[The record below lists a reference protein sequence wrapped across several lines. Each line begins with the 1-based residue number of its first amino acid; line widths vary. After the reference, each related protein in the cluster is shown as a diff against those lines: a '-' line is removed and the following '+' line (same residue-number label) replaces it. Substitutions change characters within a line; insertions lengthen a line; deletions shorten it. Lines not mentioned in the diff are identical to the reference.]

1 MTLEERN
8 AALERRVLELEREN
22 ATLRQEI
29 EKLLKEIEEWK
40 RGFRERG
47 KRRSSKAEGKKR
59 EASGKRPGRKAGHE
73 GASRPVP
80 ERIDRTQEHPAP
92 EFCECG
98 GVTEET
104 DEVESTIVQDI
115 PPVKVENVRH
125 VAPVR
130 RCSRCGRRAVAE
142 LPGAVR
148 SGESVA
154 KVQVG
159 PNALALAV
167 GMRFEQKVPLG
178 GISDFLQT
186 WFDLNISRGGLCHLF
201 TRWRGRSGENYREI
215 ESHVRDAHVVGA
227 DETTIRQNGVCGYA
241 WLVRTES
248 ASLFRI
254 ELSRGEWV
262 ISAML
267 GDAFIGIL
275 CTDFYS
281 AYTCHDDWVHAYCG
295 AHTIREAKK
304 IAEVNP
310 CAATET
316 FRDRLGT
323 IYQIGKQAQQSGD
336 LRARHGVRIRMGRLI
351 ADAALGVHPDVAR
364 LQARLDEH
372 FDGVLTFLDFPNVPS
387 DNNATE
393 RDIRPLAV
401 YRKVTGGTRSPKGSQ
416 TLAHWMSITQTLR
429 KNDLPLRPFILDL
442 YRAYYEGSS
451 PPSVFCN

>member
-1 MTLEERN
+1 VTLEERN
-8 AALERRVLELEREN
+8 AALERRILELEREN
-22 ATLRQEI
+22 AALRQEL
-29 EKLLKEIEEWK
+29 EKLRKDIEEWK

-47 KRRSSKAEGKKR
+47 KRRSSKAEGKKA

-80 ERIDRTQEHPAP
+80 ERIDRTEVHPAP
-92 EFCECG
+92 EYCECG
-98 GVTEET
+98 GATEET

-115 PPVKVENVRH
+115 PPVMVENVRH

-130 RCSRCGRRAVAE
+130 RCSRCGRRAVAR
-142 LPGAVR
+142 LPGAVA

-159 PNALALAV
+159 PNALAIAV
-167 GMRFEQKVPLG
+167 GLRFEQKISLE
-178 GISDFLQT
+178 GICNFVQT
-186 WFDLNISRGGLCHLF
+186 WFGLDISRGGLCQLLA
-201 TRWRGRSGENYREI
+201 RWAGRSSECYREI
-215 ESHVRDAHVVGA
+215 ETNVREAKVAGA
-227 DETTIRQNGVCGYA
+227 DETGIVQNGVRGYA
-241 WLVRTES
+241 WLVRTET

-262 ISAML
+262 IAAML

-281 AYTCHDDWVHAYCG
+281 AYTCHDDWTHAYCG

-304 IAEVNP
+304 IAEVSP

-323 IYQIGKQAQQSGD
+323 IYKVGKQAQQSGEVS
-336 LRARHGVRIRMGRLI
+336 ARHGVRVRMGRLI
-351 ADAALGVHPDVAR
+351 ADTALGTDPDVAR
-364 LQARLDEH
+364 LQSRLDEH
-372 FDGVLTFLDFPNVPS
+372 FDGVLTFLDFPDVPS
-387 DNNATE
+387 DNNGTE

-401 YRKVTGGTRSPKGSQ
+401 YRKVTGGTRSPRGSQ
-416 TLAHWMSITQTLR
+416 TLAHWMSVTQTLR

-442 YRAYYEGSS
+442 HRAFYEGSS